1 LINCEPCVF
10 ITLTAWVVVVVVRL
24 LVECCQFVSV
34 GSVERDNRKVG
45 PAG

>member
-1 LINCEPCVF
+1 MF

-34 GSVERDNRKVG
+34 GYVERDNRKVG